1 MEWTLKIFKSGR
13 RESDRM
19 PINNSVF
26 FDTSYVTFSII
37 KDKRVLRDSFIPETL
52 PGREEQ
58 IFQFTRALSDLLTDQ
73 PPNDIAFIGKPGT
86 GKTAVV
92 KHVTAKYK
100 QEYPSLRV
108 KSAYVN
114 CSQATTSYRVMYQ
127 LNRALGVLVPPSGY
141 PFDVLWDKFI
151 EAYSSSNSR
160 LVVILDEVDLLVRRD
175 GGRILYSLSRL
186 NYELRKD
193 LSISIV
199 VISNTLD
206 FLERLD
212 PRERSSFEPLR
223 IHFPPY
229 TQPQL
234 YSILRQRADLGL
246 KLGTW
251 DDEALHFI
259 ASRVAQESGDA
270 RRAIDVLRM
279 AAELVEDDRAEKL
292 TLEYAER
299 ALGCVNEEEISVTIR
314 TLPLH
319 HRLIL
324 AAVTDILE
332 KPNLRP
338 GTGAIYTSYSK
349 KALNYG
355 VKPLTMR
362 RVSGILRELESL
374 GLIEVKMDYGG
385 ARGNTKIVERMALP
399 PRQMKELLGQM
410 GVKV

>member
-1 MEWTLKIFKSGR
+1 
-13 RESDRM
+13 M
-19 PINNSVF
+19 PINNSIF
-26 FDTSYVTFSII
+26 YDTSYVSYSII
-37 KDKRVLRDSFIPETL
+37 KDKRVLRDSFIPDTL

-58 IFQFTRALSDLLTDQ
+58 IFLFTRALSDLLSDQ
-73 PPNDIAFIGKPGT
+73 PPSDVAFIGKPGT

-92 KHVTAKYK
+92 KNVSGKFK
-100 QEYPSLRV
+100 QEYPNLRAKFV
-108 KSAYVN
+108 YIN
-114 CSQATTSYRVMYQ
+114 CSQASTSYRVMYQ

-160 LVVILDEVDLLVRRD
+160 LIVILDEVDLLVRRD

-186 NYELRKD
+186 NYELGGD
-193 LSISIV
+193 LSISMV

-234 YSILRQRADLGL
+234 YNILRQRADLGI

-251 DDEALHFI
+251 DDEALHLI
-259 ASRVAQESGDA
+259 AARVAQESGDA
-270 RRAIDVLRM
+270 RRAIDVLRI
-279 AAELVEDDRAEKL
+279 AAEIAEDEKAEKL
-292 TLEYAER
+292 TVKHVEK
-299 ALGCVNEEEISVTIR
+299 ALNSVNEEEISVTVR

-324 AAVTDILE
+324 AAIAEILE
-332 KPNLRP
+332 RPQVRP
-338 GTGAIYTSYSK
+338 GTGVIYSVYGK
-349 KALNYG
+349 RALSYG

-374 GLIEVKMDYGG
+374 GLVEIKMDYGG
-385 ARGNTKIVERMALP
+385 ARGNTKVVERMALP
-399 PRQMKELLGQM
+399 PEQMKSLLFQM
-410 GVKV
+410 GIRI

>member
-1 MEWTLKIFKSGR
+1 
-13 RESDRM
+13 M
-19 PINNSVF
+19 PINSSIF
-26 FDTSYVTFSII
+26 YDTSYLGYSII
-37 KDKRVLRDSFIPETL
+37 KDKRVLRDSFIPDTL

-58 IFQFTRALSDLLTDQ
+58 IFQFTRALSDLLSDQ
-73 PPNDIAFIGKPGT
+73 PPSDVAFIGKPGT
-86 GKTAVV
+86 GKTAVA
-92 KHVTAKYK
+92 KNVTGKFK
-100 QEYPSLRV
+100 QEYPNIRA
-108 KSAYVN
+108 KFIYIN

-186 NYELRKD
+186 NYELGRN
-193 LSISIV
+193 LSISMV

-206 FLERLD
+206 FLDRLD

-234 YSILRQRADLGL
+234 YNILRQRADLGL

-251 DDEALHFI
+251 DDEALHLI
-259 ASRVAQESGDA
+259 AARVAQESGDA
-270 RRAIDVLRM
+270 RRAIDVLRI
-279 AAELVEDDRAEKL
+279 AAEIAEDERAEKL
-292 TLEYAER
+292 AVRHVEK
-299 ALGCVNEEEISVTIR
+299 ALNSVNEEEISVTVR

-324 AAVTDILE
+324 AAIAEILE
-332 KPNLRP
+332 RPQVRP
-338 GTGAIYTSYSK
+338 GTGVIYSLYTK
-349 KALNYG
+349 KAQSYG

-374 GLIEVKMDYGG
+374 GLVEIKMDYGG
-385 ARGNTKIVERMALP
+385 ARGNTKVVERMALP
-399 PRQMKELLGQM
+399 PTQMKSLLFQM
-410 GVKV
+410 GVRT